1 MSLWDTDR
9 ATEAKS
15 FKDPSM
21 KVIVFFLSV
30 VAAIVVTLS
39 LTELQSH
46 MVTLLRGGEDKP
58 QHRTI
63 SLKPKEEP
71 NLWDKGVDAVAVM
84 FGFEA
89 PRPKSDI
96 QQLMDRRRREIAEEK
111 ARESWRQGY

>member
-1 MSLWDTDR
+1 
-9 ATEAKS
+9 
-15 FKDPSM
+15 M
-21 KVIVFFLSV
+21 KVIVFLLSV
-30 VAAIVVTLS
+30 VSTIVVTLS

-46 MVTLLRGGEDKP
+46 MVTLLRSAEDKP

-71 NLWDKGVDAVAVM
+71 SLWDKGIDGIATM

-89 PRPKSDI
+89 PKPKSNI
-96 QQLMDRRRREIAEEK
+96 QKLMDRRRREIAEEK

>member
-9 ATEAKS
+9 ATEEKS

-21 KVIVFFLSV
+21 KVIVFCLSV
-30 VAAIVVTLS
+30 AATIVVAMS
-39 LTELQSH
+39 LTEVQSH

-71 NLWDKGVDAVAVM
+71 SLWDKGVDTIAGM

-89 PRPKSDI
+89 PKPKSDI
-96 QQLMDRRRREIAEEK
+96 QKLMDRRRREIAEEK